1 MGMVNINATIDEYQG
16 RLDVNMVNDDDN
28 KPAKARSG
36 AVSGTKT
43 RQDDLKRLGLP
54 GYEDANPP
62 PDETGQP
69 SPEQRADFVVKR
81 LEQFIRE
88 GRSFAEGMSLRQ
100 WQDMARMEIA
110 LAVAAAEEA
119 SRDDDQVTRRV
130 MFTIAA
136 ALVTVGFW
144 GTLFSFDK
152 APYLVVAFIFTLT
165 GLITLAIVGE
175 WRFMKYFRR
184 HQARKREK
192 SIHRIEDLTRR
203 IKRMEK
209 ELDKESDAL
218 RDKLKEQVKQKRNEL
233 SNLS

>member
-1 MGMVNINATIDEYQG
+1 MVNEASANGAG
-16 RLDVNMVNDDDN
+16 N
-28 KPAKARSG
+28 KG
-36 AVSGTKT
+36 ASP
-43 RQDDLKRLGLP
+43 RPQLP
-54 GYEDANPP
+54 DYEESNPP
-62 PDETGQP
+62 PDESGHPT
-69 SPEQRADFVVKR
+69 PEQRADFVVKR

-88 GRSFAEGMSLRQ
+88 GRTLSEGMSLRQ
-100 WQDMARMEIA
+100 WQDMARFEIA
-110 LAVAAAEEA
+110 NAVAAAENA

-144 GTLFSFDK
+144 GTVFSFDK
-152 APYLVVAFIFTLT
+152 APYLVVAFIFTIT

-192 SIHRIEDLTRR
+192 SMRRIEDLTRR

-209 ELDKESDAL
+209 ELEKESDDL
-218 RDKLKEQVKQKRNEL
+218 RDKLKKQVKAKRAEL
-233 SNLS
+233 STPSKT